1 MLVLNKITYKRDM
14 QLIWIGAPLKRPRL
28 ADR

>member
-1 MLVLNKITYKRDM
+1 M